1 MKEKI
6 IETESKLTVD
16 QVEILF
22 GTPKGI
28 LEQYTNRENLQTSED
43 MIFRQASA
51 FKNSLE
57 QYIYT
62 TKEKLDSVL
71 KGYYTDEERKNLT
84 QFMDKTYEW
93 LYSEDEKLY
102 DMKTLEEKSKDMKT
116 LGDEIYNRNKMWLDI
131 EKNFYTF
138 EGVVNE
144 LNTQF
149 KTEKE
154 KLEKKQFTYVT
165 PDDIKKIEELIN
177 TAIGSAKKKRELCE
191 PAPKIK
197 KPPVDPSDISMLYD
211 VLKINVKKVYDD
223 AEFKVKEAERKKK
236 EEEEKKKKEEEEKKK
251 KEEEEKKKK
260 EEEEKKKKEE
270 GDKKKTEGDKK
281 EEKKDPTSPDNDIN
295 MKDCTAN
302 NTKENP
308 PKDQKPKEN
317 EKMDVE

>member
-6 IETESKLTVD
+6 VETESKLTVD

-28 LEQYTNRENLQTSED
+28 LDQYIKRENLQTTED
-43 MIFRQASA
+43 SLFHQASSL
-51 FKNSLE
+51 KNSLE

-62 TKEKLDSVL
+62 TKEKLESVL
-71 KGYYTDEERKNLT
+71 KGYFTEDEKKNLT
-84 QFMDKTYEW
+84 QYMDKLMEW

-116 LGDEIYNRNKMWLDI
+116 LGDEIYNRNKLWLDL
-131 EKNFYTF
+131 ENNFVTF

-144 LNTQF
+144 LSTQW

-165 PDDIKKIEELIN
+165 AEDITKIEELIN
-177 TAIGSAKKKRELCE
+177 NAITSAKKKRELSD
-191 PAPKIK
+191 PAPRIQ
-197 KPPVDPSDISMLYD
+197 KPPVDPTDVSMLYD
-211 VLKINVKKVYDD
+211 VLKVNVKKIYDD

-251 KEEEEKKKK
+251 KEEEEENERKRLELLRLQK
-260 EEEEKKKKEE
+260 EEEEKKKQEE
-270 GDKKKTEGDKK
+270 EEAKKKQEEEENQKK
-281 EEKKDPTSPDNDIN
+281 LN
-295 MKDCTAN
+295 
-302 NTKENP
+302 
-308 PKDQKPKEN
+308 
-317 EKMDVE
+317 